1 MIYLVRHG
9 LDDENYIG
17 GYSYGGLVKEGI
29 NQVEQLALW
38 LSNNDFSIDRIYSS
52 DIYRAVETTLIIN
65 KYLNLDITYD
75 QNLREQNKGLLNG
88 MLRSE
93 ALFKYSDILLS
104 EDVNLKYPEGESV
117 YDLYIR
123 IKKLLLDISNY
134 DNSLLVTHRGVIN
147 MFYYLLNNDTL
158 DMDKSKYGV
167 THASLHELDL
177 TKGKIRRLK

>member
-17 GYSYGGLVKEGI
+17 GYSYGGLVEEGI
-29 NQVEQLALW
+29 KQVEELAFW
-38 LSNNDFSIDRIYSS
+38 LFNKDLNIDRIYSS

-65 KYLNLDITYD
+65 KYLNLDITFD

-93 ALFKYSDILLS
+93 ALLKYSDILLS
-104 EDVNLKYPEGESV
+104 EDVNLRYPEGESV
-117 YDLYIR
+117 KDLYVR
-123 IKKLLLDISNY
+123 IKKLLLNISIY

-147 MFYYLLNNDTL
+147 MFYYLLNNDEL
-158 DMDKSKYGV
+158 DMDKRKYGV
-167 THASLHELDL
+167 SHASFHELDL
-177 TKGKIRRLK
+177 ANGKIRRLK